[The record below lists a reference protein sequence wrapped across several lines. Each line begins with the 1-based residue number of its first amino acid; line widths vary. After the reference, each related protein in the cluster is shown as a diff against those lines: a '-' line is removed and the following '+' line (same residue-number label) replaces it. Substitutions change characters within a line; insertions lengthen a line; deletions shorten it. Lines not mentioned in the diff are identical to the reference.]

1 MTGVVCA
8 FWLEKPSLF
17 LKKTSGSLSLLSY
30 FIFWP
35 YFILNTI
42 ALALFRL
49 FSQENALDE
58 IIPNLYLGCQLG
70 IMDYKRFVSKG
81 IKNTLDL
88 TCEFGEICFIRT
100 RQNYFSIPLL
110 DTTAPTLYQLNEA
123 VSWIT
128 THLEIGPVFVHC
140 ALGHGRSATVVAAF
154 LLKQGTVNNVK
165 EAIEFIQAK
174 RARVELHPK
183 QLAVLEQ
190 FVHCCL

>member
-1 MTGVVCA
+1 
-8 FWLEKPSLF
+8 
-17 LKKTSGSLSLLSY
+17 LSILSY
-30 FIFWP
+30 LIFWP

-42 ALALFRL
+42 ALTLFRL

-58 IIPNLYLGCQLG
+58 IIPDLYLGCQLG
-70 IMDYKRFVSKG
+70 IMDYKLFASKG

-88 TCEFGEICFIRT
+88 TCEFREIGFIR
-100 RQNYFSIPLL
+100 RQQNYLCIPLL
-110 DTTAPTLYQLNEA
+110 DTTAPTLNQLNEA

-128 THLEIGPVFVHC
+128 THLEIGPVHC

-154 LLKQGTVNNVK
+154 LLKQGIVHNVK
-165 EAIEFIQAK
+165 EAVEFIQAK
-174 RARVELHPK
+174 RSSVELHSK

>member
-1 MTGVVCA
+1 M
-8 FWLEKPSLF
+8 SI
-17 LKKTSGSLSLLSY
+17 LSY
-30 FIFWP
+30 LIFWP

-58 IIPNLYLGCQLG
+58 IIPDLYLGCQLG
-70 IMDYKRFVSKG
+70 IMDYKRFASKG

-88 TCEFGEICFIRT
+88 TCEFREIGFIRT
-100 RQNYFSIPLL
+100 KQNYLSMPLL
-110 DTTAPTLYQLNEA
+110 DTTAPTLNQLNEA

-154 LLKQGTVNNVK
+154 LLKQGTVHNVK
-165 EAIEFIQAK
+165 EAVEFIQAK
-174 RARVELHPK
+174 RSSVELHPK
-183 QLAVLEQ
+183 QLAILEQ
-190 FVHCCL
+190 FVHCCLYVEGLPLSNGL